1 MSTPNTCPGS
11 HERVSARDTFNRR
24 GTPVANVEC
33 ESCGRTFVARTRSH
47 RHYGDKGLAAITYS
61 AVLPR
66 HNAR

>member
-1 MSTPNTCPGS
+1 M
-11 HERVSARDTFNRR
+11 SARDTFNRR